1 MYFSA
6 VAGRHYLQKLLGG
19 RGKQVKIA
27 TGQNIKYAVTGA
39 LAGAANGFF
48 GSGGGLFLV
57 PLLTRWLHLEQR
69 RAFATSV
76 AVILPLSAVSLI
88 VFLFRGTMDF
98 FSALPFLLGGLAGGL
113 ISGKIFGRVPVLL
126 LRRLFGLL
134 IIYGGIRAV
143 LLL

>member
-1 MYFSA
+1 MY
-6 VAGRHYLQKLLGG
+6 RM
-19 RGKQVKIA
+19 KQ
-27 TGQNIKYAVTGA
+27 NWKYAVTGA

-57 PLLTRWLHLEQR
+57 PMFTKWLKMEQR
-69 RAFATSV
+69 KAFATSV

-88 VFLFRGTMDF
+88 VYFFRGGMDVLF
-98 FSALPFLLGGLAGGL
+98 ALPFLLGGLAGGF
-113 ISGKIFGRVPVLL
+113 ISGKVFGKVSVTL
-126 LRRLFGLL
+126 LRRIFGLL